1 MMNKKG
7 ISKLLI
13 FGTTGIL
20 MGVLFVSQ
28 SKSVNSASA
37 LYNRENRESIF
48 KEIQIVKQSND
59 NLQKEMTRLTKELAT
74 SSNREEAL
82 KNVEMEINKYRIV
95 DGLQAVKGQGIIL
108 IINGEL
114 PAMWL
119 TDAVNELNSAGAE
132 IISVNGQRIT
142 NTNIG
147 FDIIPNG
154 QILMDGTI
162 LQTPYQI
169 KAIGNKDTLYNNLKS
184 PGGFLQRIQNYKPSL
199 KINLTKQNSLN
210 INSYS

>member
-1 MMNKKG
+1 MNKKG
-7 ISKLLI
+7 ILKLLI

-20 MGVLFVSQ
+20 MGILFSSQ
-28 SKSVNSASA
+28 SKSVESANV

-59 NLQKEMTRLTKELAT
+59 NLQQEMNRLSKELVN
-74 SSNREEAL
+74 SNNREQVL
-82 KNVEMEINKYRIV
+82 KNIEMEINKYRIV
-95 DGLQAVKGQGIIL
+95 DGLQAVKGPGIIL
-108 IINGEL
+108 TINGQL
-114 PAMWL
+114 PVIWL

-147 FDIIPNG
+147 FDTMPNG
-154 QILMDGTI
+154 QILMNGTI

-169 KAIGNKDTLYNNLKS
+169 KAIGDKKTLYNSLKL
-184 PGGFLQRIQNYKPSL
+184 PGGFLQRIKNYKSGL
-199 KINLTKQNSLN
+199 IINLTKQNIIN
-210 INSYS
+210 IDAYS